1 MGLKPINKTWGNDNK
16 NVNYVGK
23 DFATLKQTLI
33 DYTKTYFP
41 NTYSDFNE
49 ASPGM
54 VFVEQA
60 AAIGDIL
67 SFYQDTQLKESMLS
81 HATERKNVVALAQ
94 SLGYKPKVTAPAVTT
109 LTVYQ
114 LIPAVSGSGDDKY
127 DPNPKYYLR
136 IKDGMQVT
144 STTKSNITFRT
155 LDAVDFS
162 NPTDREIDV
171 YSRNQATGAPEQY
184 LITKKVKAI
193 SATEKE
199 TDLFFGDYVEYP
211 SKTINDTNIIQISS
225 VTSQDG
231 EKWHE
236 VPYLAQESIFVETA
250 NVETN
255 SEMSASSSVVPYIL
269 EIQKVPNRFSVKVN
283 SDNTMDLQF
292 GSGDSRINDE
302 IILPNSKNVGLGLAH
317 SISRLNSSIDPS
329 NFLKTNTFGVVPSNN
344 TTLRVKYLVGG
355 GVDSNVNTGD
365 LVTISKIEFEEDLL
379 SFSDVAERNLY
390 ETYKTSVA
398 VENLEPAVGG
408 RGVESIEEIRQNALA
423 TFGSQNRAVTRQDYI
438 VRALSMPERYGSVAK
453 VYVSPDGEVDNNSPA
468 SILANPNNIAEFVGI
483 VDGLKDKTKG
493 EIQTELVKYLTQ
505 KKSNL
510 SEVNNPFA
518 INMYVLAYDGD
529 KKLTNLNPAIK
540 ENLKTYLGEYRMIT
554 DAVNIIDGFI
564 VNIGCDFEVICYSN
578 YNKNEVITKCLLEL
592 QDYFNTDNWTFNK
605 PINIS
610 EIELLLANVD
620 GVMSVPSVKISNLC
634 KSSAYGENYSPNRY
648 NIEQATQ
655 GKIIYPSLD
664 PCVFEVKY
672 PNKDIKG
679 RAL

>member
-1 MGLKPINKTWGNDNK
+1 MGLKPVNKTWGNENK

-94 SLGYKPKVTAPAVTT
+94 SMGYKPKVTSPAVTT

-114 LIPAVSGSGDDKY
+114 LIPAIGGTGADKY
-127 DPNPKYYLR
+127 EPNPKYYLR

-144 STTKSNITFRT
+144 STTKSNVTFRT
-155 LDAVDFS
+155 LDVVDFS
-162 NPTDREIDV
+162 NSTDREIDIFE
-171 YSRNQATGAPEQY
+171 RDITGAPTQY

-199 TDLFFGDYVEYP
+199 TDLYFGDYTEYP
-211 SKTINDTNIIQISS
+211 TKTLNDTNIIQITS

-231 EKWHE
+231 EKWYE

-250 NVETN
+250 NTETK
-255 SEMSASSSVVPYIL
+255 SELYASASVVPYIL

-292 GSGDSRINDE
+292 GSGDSTQSDE
-302 IILPNSKNVGLGLAH
+302 LILPNSKNVGLGLAH
-317 SISRLNSSIDPS
+317 SINRLNSSIDPS
-329 NFLKTNTFGVVPSNN
+329 NFLKTNTFGVVPSNG

-355 GVDSNVNTGD
+355 GVEANVNTGD
-365 LVTISKIEFEEDLL
+365 LTTITKLEFEEDLL
-379 SFSDVAERNLY
+379 SFSDAAERNLY

-398 VENLEPAVGG
+398 VENLESAVGG

-453 VYVSPDGEVDNNSPA
+453 VYVSPDGEIDNNSPA
-468 SILANPNNIAEFVGI
+468 SILANPSNIAEFVGI
-483 VDGLKDKTKG
+483 VDGMKDKTKS

-578 YNKNEVITKCLLEL
+578 YNKNEVITRCLLEL
-592 QDYFNTDNWTFNK
+592 QEYFNTDNWTFNK

-634 KSSAYGENYSPNRY
+634 KSNTNGENYSPNRY

-655 GKIIYPSLD
+655 GKIVYPSLD